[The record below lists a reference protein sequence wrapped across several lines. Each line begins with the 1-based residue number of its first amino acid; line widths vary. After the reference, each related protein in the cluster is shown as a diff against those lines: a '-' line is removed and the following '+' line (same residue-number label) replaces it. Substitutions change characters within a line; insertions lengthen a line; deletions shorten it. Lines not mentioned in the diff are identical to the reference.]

1 MQYLTD
7 NYYDFWCKDV
17 RDKIKL
23 LGNGVPLW
31 YDEYNCLHKALNGY
45 YTDPMH
51 GVRYAMGTIALMNAG
66 VENALVWS
74 VADQQWPNN
83 HTNNNDSFTDGVQHC
98 GVIPM
103 LNKTLVPRPSFYA
116 IQMLANFFGGKGT
129 KVYAEQSGATR
140 LHSVLTEQPDGNITV
155 AVVSMR
161 EKQTKFSLDIGAEE
175 KRTLYRYVYNSK
187 EIVPDEMAE
196 MLASD
201 KFIKVQGSVISD
213 TILPN
218 SILIYTT
225 IQK

>member
-1 MQYLTD
+1 
-7 NYYDFWCKDV
+7 
-17 RDKIKL
+17 
-23 LGNGVPLW
+23 
-31 YDEYNCLHKALNGY
+31 
-45 YTDPMH
+45 
-51 GVRYAMGTIALMNAG
+51 
-66 VENALVWS
+66 
-74 VADQQWPNN
+74 
-83 HTNNNDSFTDGVQHC
+83 
-98 GVIPM
+98 
-103 LNKTLVPRPSFYA
+103 
-116 IQMLANFFGGKGT
+116 
-129 KVYAEQSGATR
+129 
-140 LHSVLTEQPDGNITV
+140 
-155 AVVSMR
+155 MR